1 MPVDI
6 ARPRKRPA
14 MTKKRVRYD
23 DYKPLGKRV
32 SQGAFRFCV
41 YGAILL
47 ASDVAFYTVVKV
59 ARLIPFVKGFF
70 GFTRTVDPELAL
82 DRIWEVPAI
91 TLFGQSS
98 LYLFFAFGAIAVFVL
113 EPACRFFR
121 EKDVGA
127 PLRGVAYAAII
138 MASECALG
146 PVLRLVTG
154 YDIWRYGDPLAGIRY
169 TSLAIAPVWFVAGL
183 LSEKLM
189 DLVESFDRM
198 KLTAYGLASSG
209 GGAPLPRDTIVVI
222 SDVHI
227 GKRNKDGTGAGWFY
241 GIHEAHL
248 AIMLY
253 KAALNPRVKELVFLG
268 DLFDTWLYPVEERPP
283 AVKDI
288 VETWKDAPFMAPLL
302 ECVRKLDA
310 VWYVPGNHD
319 MDVVERD
326 VESISSGGKS
336 LRLTTADSLSAR
348 LSGMAGVDIRVEHGN
363 DGDFF
368 NAPDDETDTV
378 QGVSFGYFVSRF
390 VAEESGFDYDA
401 TFKAS
406 YRAVTRAVAAGSSR
420 TVSGASASAG
430 REGEGGESGSRLG
443 KAFVAFF
450 VDAIVDY
457 ANLRRKEGEKIHD
470 GTLIRMPANKDDVTV
485 AEVKTKYSSLLDAWL
500 KSHKT
505 YMFAAAGKSG
515 LDRYARRKFGE
526 VSWKLWLKRLF
537 SPTRNELIVVM
548 GHTHFAKVERVMNR
562 ERQGTYANSGCVCKS
577 DKQSGP
583 RWVELKPARRGWS
596 ARVERL

>member
-1 MPVDI
+1 
-6 ARPRKRPA
+6 
-14 MTKKRVRYD
+14 MTKKRIRYD
-23 DYKPLGKRV
+23 DYKPIGKRI

-59 ARLIPFVKGFF
+59 ARLIPLVKGFF
-70 GFTRTVDPELAL
+70 GFTRTVDPALAL
-82 DRIWEVPAI
+82 DHIWEVPAI

-98 LYLFFAFGAIAVFVL
+98 LYLFFAFGAIAVFAF
-113 EPACRFFR
+113 EPAYRFFR
-121 EKDVGA
+121 EKDVPA
-127 PLRGVAYAAII
+127 PFRGVAYAAIA
-138 MASECALG
+138 MAAECALG
-146 PVLRLVTG
+146 PVLKIVTG
-154 YDIWRYGDPLAGIRY
+154 YDIWRYGDAQTGFRY

-189 DLVESFDRM
+189 SLVESFDRM
-198 KLTAYGLASSG
+198 KLSAYGLASVSG
-209 GGAPLPRDTIVVI
+209 WEPAARDAIVVI

-227 GKRNKDGTGAGWFY
+227 GKRNPDGTGAGWFY
-241 GIHEAHL
+241 GIYETYL

-253 KAALNPRVKELVFLG
+253 KAAFNPRVKELVFLG

-288 VETWKDAPFMAPLL
+288 VETWKDAPFMTPLL

-319 MDVVERD
+319 MDVVD
-326 VESISSGGKS
+326 KDIESIASGGKS
-336 LRLTTADSLSAR
+336 MRLTTADALSAR
-348 LSGMAGVDIRVEHGN
+348 LSGITGVDIRLEHGN

-390 VAEESGFDYDA
+390 VAQESGFDYDA

-406 YRAVTRAVAAGSSR
+406 YRAVTRAVAAGA
-420 TVSGASASAG
+420 VEAAAGAKGASPG
-430 REGEGGESGSRLG
+430 RKGEGEDAGSGLG

-470 GTLIRMPANKDDVTV
+470 GTVIRMPAGKVDVTV

-526 VSWKLWLKRLF
+526 VRWGLWLRRLF
-537 SPTRNELIVVM
+537 SATRNELIVVM

-562 ERQGTYANSGCVCKS
+562 ERQGTYANSGCVCES
-577 DKQSGP
+577 AKQSGP
-583 RWVELKPARRGWS
+583 RWVELKSARRGWS